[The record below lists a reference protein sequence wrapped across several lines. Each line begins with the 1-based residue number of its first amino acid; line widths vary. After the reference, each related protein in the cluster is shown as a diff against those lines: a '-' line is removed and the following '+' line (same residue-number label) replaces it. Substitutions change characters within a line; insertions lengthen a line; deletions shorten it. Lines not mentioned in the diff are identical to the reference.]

1 MTQIYLIIYLSNN
14 LFIYLLIIII
24 IIIIIIITNGETF
37 PAAFVT
43 HFHLLQ
49 VPKPFYALD

>member
-24 IIIIIIITNGETF
+24 LIIIIIIITNGETF
-37 PAAFVT
+37 PPAFVT
-43 HFHLLQ
+43 RFHLLQ
-49 VPKPFYALD
+49 VPKP